1 LRKKKQAKTTARR
14 DDMIRSILGI
24 MACAAVVVLTTEA
37 ARAEAIDPASSP
49 FAAAGKQYTEAYNR
63 KDAAAVAAL
72 FADDAVRVTDRG
84 IIQGRD
90 AIQKSTEAALEAGG
104 HDLRIRYHVAHIDGN
119 TGWSVAEVDYSVR
132 GKDGSVSPM
141 HAFGTSVW
149 VRDGGAWK
157 IKTSAIT
164 NAPPPKQ

>member
-1 LRKKKQAKTTARR
+1 
-14 DDMIRSILGI
+14 MMPPILAGI
-24 MACAAVVVLTTEA
+24 ASAALFLLIAGT

-49 FAAAGKQYTEAYNR
+49 FAAVGKQYIEAYNR

-84 IIQGRD
+84 IIQGRE
-90 AIQKSTEAALEAGG
+90 AIQKSTEAGLEAGG
-104 HDLRIRYHVAHIDGN
+104 HDLRLRYQHTHMDGN

-141 HAFGTSVW
+141 HAFATSIW
-149 VRDGGAWK
+149 VRDGAAWK
-157 IKTSAIT
+157 IKAQQVV
-164 NAPPPKQ
+164 NAPPPK

>member
-1 LRKKKQAKTTARR
+1 MQP
-14 DDMIRSILGI
+14 ILTGL
-24 MACAAVVVLTTEA
+24 ASAALFLLVVGP

-49 FAAAGKQYTEAYNR
+49 FAAVGKQYTEAYNR
-63 KDAAAVAAL
+63 KDAAGVAAL

-84 IIQGRD
+84 IIQGRE
-90 AIQKSTEAALEAGG
+90 AIQKSTEAGLEAGG
-104 HDLRIRYHVAHIDGN
+104 HDLRLRYHHAHMDGN

-141 HAFGTSVW
+141 HAFSTSVW

-157 IKTSAIT
+157 IRAQQIT
-164 NAPPPKQ
+164 NAPPPK